1 VYAVIALSCIV
12 ENFFPPSP
20 SDIFVALAA
29 FVSQRGQ
36 YDPLTIFLSAWIPGV
51 LGAVGV
57 YLLFRRWTGAFQRTW
72 LGRHL
77 ATPEA
82 LAGVARRY
90 GRYGMPAMFVVR
102 LLPAF
107 RAVVAPFAGLYRLP
121 PARALL
127 PITLASGVWYASLTL
142 IGMKVGAE
150 WETIR
155 RVLDRVDNWLLGAAI
170 GLVVLVGL
178 VLWQRQRRKGRA

>member
-1 VYAVIALSCIV
+1 MYAVIALSCII

-20 SDIFVALAA
+20 SDVFVALAA
-29 FVSQRGQ
+29 FLSQRGQ
-36 YDPLTIFLSAWIPGV
+36 YHPLTIFLCAWVPGS
-51 LGAVGV
+51 LGAAGV
-57 YLLFRRWTGAFQRTW
+57 YLMFRRWSGAFQNTR
-72 LGRHL
+72 LGRRL
-77 ATPEA
+77 ASPEA
-82 LAGVARRY
+82 LSGVAQSY

-107 RAVVAPFAGLYRLP
+107 RAVVAPFAGLYRLT

-155 RVLDRVDNWLLGAAI
+155 RVLDRVDNWLLGVAI
-170 GLVVLVGL
+170 GLVVLLGL